1 MGHELREVPYRC
13 SGREGCYFQL
23 PFSLGKIKRS
33 THVYVY
39 SCVNHRMMELEVE
52 VRGQR
57 RLSGLGSLCKR
68 LDLMPS
74 SPSPAIFLLFLPYL
88 CSLRLRSL
96 SILPHFT

>member
-1 MGHELREVPYRC
+1 MLWKGGLLFPATIFLRE
-13 SGREGCYFQL
+13 
-23 PFSLGKIKRS
+23 KKRS

-39 SCVNHRMMELEVE
+39 SCVNHRMIELEVE

-57 RLSGLGSLCKR
+57 RLSRLGSLCKC

-88 CSLRLRSL
+88 CSLRLRNL